1 MESLAYIITNKF
13 LIVAF
18 DGNLQVKASDMELK
32 LSKIN
37 KVYKTNDTTLISI
50 VGNLKEMTK
59 LYRYVL
65 ELYRHKKDM
74 TPEEIIA
81 DIKDLRPKDM
91 DDLMAGIRDVMEIA
105 EELKRPGITEAD
117 AQIILQKLQNNKT
130 VQELM
135 KDVGDKNDPKKN
147 LNFVHIFN
155 YNPEKGMNCHA
166 LNLAGNY
173 VIEPYKIDNSNIPKN
188 SFFIGIASSVGD
200 ETALAKVRANYVKRI
215 KPLFEKRDWE
225 DLPLETSMLDESRKL
240 LSDALTEIC
249 PFKET
254 PDVYFY
260 EIGQHTDYKV
270 IKPKT
275 ELSEINFN
283 DPIEEEKTN

>member
-37 KVYKTNDTTLISI
+37 KVYNANDTTLISI

-65 ELYRHKKDM
+65 ELYRHNKDM
-74 TPEEIIA
+74 KPEDIIA

-91 DDLMAGIRDVMEIA
+91 DDLMVGIKDILEIA
-105 EELKRPGITEAD
+105 EELKNPEITELD

-130 VQELM
+130 VQELL

-173 VIEPYKIDNSNIPKN
+173 VIEPYKIDKSNIPKN
-188 SFFIGIASSVGD
+188 SFFIGITSSLND
-200 ETALAKVRANYVKRI
+200 ETELTKVRVNYVNRI
-215 KPLFEKRDWE
+215 KSLFEGSNWE
-225 DLPLETSMLDESRKL
+225 DLPLEPSMLDESRKL
-240 LSDALTEIC
+240 LRDALTEIC
-249 PFKET
+249 PFKEK

-270 IKPKT
+270 VKPKT
-275 ELSEINFN
+275 ALSEINFN

>member
-32 LSKIN
+32 LTKIN
-37 KVYKTNDTTLISI
+37 KVFKTNDSTMISI

-65 ELYRHKKDM
+65 ELYRHNKDM
-74 TPEEIIA
+74 KPEDIIA

-91 DDLMAGIRDVMEIA
+91 NDLMVGIKDVLEIA
-105 EELKRPGITEAD
+105 EELNNKELTELD

-130 VQELM
+130 VQELL

-155 YNPEKGMNCHA
+155 YNPEKGINCNA
-166 LNLAGNY
+166 LNLVGNY

-188 SFFIGIASSVGD
+188 SFFIGIASSIMD
-200 ETALAKVRANYVKRI
+200 EAELAKVRVKYVNRI
-215 KPLFEKRDWE
+215 KSLFESIDWE
-225 DLPLETSMLDESRKL
+225 DLPLEPSMLDESKKL

-283 DPIEEEKTN
+283 DPIEEDKK